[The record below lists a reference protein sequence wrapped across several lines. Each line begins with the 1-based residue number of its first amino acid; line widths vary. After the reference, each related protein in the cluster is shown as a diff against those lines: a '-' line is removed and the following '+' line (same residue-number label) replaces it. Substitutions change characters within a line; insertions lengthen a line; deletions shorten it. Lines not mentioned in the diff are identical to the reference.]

1 MHDMSS
7 PLPRTDLSYQQV
19 WRQDEAVETLWHSP
33 DNEFLASVAPHG
45 GDIESCT
52 DEAAVELLKKC
63 LLGGA
68 QRGHSTD
75 SGMMPSMNPA

>member
-1 MHDMSS
+1 MSS

-52 DEAAVELLKKC
+52 DEAAVGLSKNAYWEVLNV
-63 LLGGA
+63 GIPRI
-68 QRGHSTD
+68 RG
-75 SGMMPSMNPA
+75 